1 MEPSEVNGERALL
14 ITVEPSVLSAI
25 PCKKEG
31 DKKDAVTLAVRN
43 AYRMMCSYQMALQVG
58 LALNIPQVEF
68 RRNNNATNL
77 ERNSS
82 RLLPVPGYFRPGER
96 ELEGLREVAEA
107 SVLN

>member
-1 MEPSEVNGERALL
+1 MEPREVNGERALL
-14 ITVEPSVLSAI
+14 ITVEPSVLSVI

-68 RRNNNATNL
+68 RKK
-77 ERNSS
+77 
-82 RLLPVPGYFRPGER
+82 
-96 ELEGLREVAEA
+96 
-107 SVLN
+107 